1 MKRLSG
7 RDEAIPYLFGYGL
20 SALTLRTPYADG
32 DICSRLT
39 SRLNYG
45 RSNPSKPIPIE
56 AYR

>member
-32 DICSRLT
+32 DAYSRRT

-45 RSNPSKPIPIE
+45 RSSPSKPMAIE
-56 AYR
+56 TYR